1 LYNLSAGDLTP
12 DVVVIFLSSQLFLA
26 TRFRGTS
33 QRLDKSTP
41 VQRKLSKA
49 DAGEMYGNGMQ
60 CELFD
65 IFQKHRGMVM
75 GWLISD
81 KARCNQVFGLH
92 WNLHLP
98 PHTITPH
105 IYTRVHM

>member
-1 LYNLSAGDLTP
+1 
-12 DVVVIFLSSQLFLA
+12 VVVNFLSSQLFLA

-41 VQRKLSKA
+41 VKRKLSKA

-81 KARCNQVFGLH
+81 KARCNQVLDYIETCIYLH
-92 WNLHLP
+92 THIH
-98 PHTITPH
+98 HTYIH
-105 IYTRVHM
+105 VCICEGVDAYFNI